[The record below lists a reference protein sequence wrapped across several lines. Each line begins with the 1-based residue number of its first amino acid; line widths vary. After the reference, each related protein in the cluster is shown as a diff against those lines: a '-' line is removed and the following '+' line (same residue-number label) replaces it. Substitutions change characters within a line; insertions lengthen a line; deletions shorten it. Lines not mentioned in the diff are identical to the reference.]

1 MSALHTVKSALA
13 KGGQHLGDLIW
24 WTLAD
29 ARVSR
34 PALETTWAS
43 ANLDP
48 AHLPEPPTAEKA
60 IKNGARMAA
69 QGQAERLVRLG
80 LENEREIVFAIVR
93 EQRHADGSLTYQ
105 QEARVVLDRNN
116 EQATTDT
123 PGHDIASVVLARYAE
138 LKDTHPA
145 DDVRRAMMN
154 VLNSCAAVTLRDHG
168 GVYWIPAPHAG
179 TLRKL
184 QTAVEKIGSSRVYLL
199 PVHASADA
207 KKTLGEAAV
216 SALTEELAALKT
228 EVEAFMASP
237 PERQSTLAR
246 RLDAFEE
253 LSSKAELYK
262 QVLSVTV
269 ADLDQTLASL
279 TSTVETLLN
288 AKAA

>member
-60 IKNGARMAA
+60 IKNAARMAA
-69 QGQAERLVRLG
+69 QGQADRLVRLG
-80 LENEREIVFAIVR
+80 LENEREIVFAVVR
-93 EQRHADGSLTYQ
+93 EHRHADGSLTYT

-116 EQATTDT
+116 EQATTDA
-123 PGHDIASVVLARYAE
+123 PGHDIASVVLVRYAE

-154 VLNSCAAVTLRDHG
+154 VLASTAAVTLRDHG
-168 GVYWIPAPHAG
+168 GVYWIPAPHAA

-184 QTAVEKIGSSRVYLL
+184 QSAVEKIGSSRVYLL

-207 KKTLGEAAV
+207 KKTLGEAAA

-228 EVEAFMASP
+228 EVDAFMASP